1 MADGAPASSDLQADR
16 MWSRGN
22 GINQVLVKTERSE
35 SKEGGRLKQENA
47 RKVLEMIRYQIRK
60 RQITAHR
67 SSYKERTKSWV
78 RSMKSRGDRR
88 STLDQGRL
96 QVRMAEETTIRKGAS
111 LAEPLSL
118 IMCNAK

>member
-60 RQITAHR
+60 RQITAH
-67 SSYKERTKSWV
+67 
-78 RSMKSRGDRR
+78 
-88 STLDQGRL
+88 
-96 QVRMAEETTIRKGAS
+96 
-111 LAEPLSL
+111 
-118 IMCNAK
+118 